1 MVQYLWIL
9 PRKITELG
17 CSPKNSILAERWILR
32 GRYFIL
38 WLSSLNKA
46 DCCVKQFWTFEL
58 WEFKVKSRLNFS
70 TEIVLWPIL
79 LTTYY
84 EQGRLVEIVNN
95 LTIIESNQKLTK
107 NVETLPGK
115 TVVIWV
121 AWNHF
126 KNMIYFKRKMIFW
139 VTLWIS
145 QPARLRIP
153 DAGRQMRIC
162 LSNIA
167 RTKGG
172 EYFNCKVGYIFRC
185 ASIS

>member
-1 MVQYLWIL
+1 M
-9 PRKITELG
+9 RKIFHTLTIK
-17 CSPKNSILAERWILR
+17 PA
-32 GRYFIL
+32 
-38 WLSSLNKA
+38 NKA
-46 DCCVKQFWTFEL
+46 DCCVKKFWTFEL

-79 LTTYY
+79 LTTYF

-145 QPARLRIP
+145 QPASQTPHSWCRKTNEHLLFKYCSDKRLPEITI
-153 DAGRQMRIC
+153 Q
-162 LSNIA
+162 
-167 RTKGG
+167 K
-172 EYFNCKVGYIFRC
+172 
-185 ASIS
+185 